1 MVINMKHLI
10 LLCALL
16 ISFNSFADELV
27 DVNKKKPVVTDGG
40 WKSIANWEQ
49 LAIGIK
55 PSAVRKILGEP
66 QKIDGGILVIWH
78 YKRGGRVVFQVGKV
92 FSWNKPDQ

>member
-1 MVINMKHLI
+1 MKRLI
-10 LLCALL
+10 LLCTLL

-27 DVNKKKPVVTDGG
+27 DANEKKPVVTDGG

-49 LAIGIK
+49 LATGIK